1 MKVIF
6 SDFVSYRQSK
16 YVTKICRFEFIG
28 LPIEKLSVLNIVL
41 IHLWTMNVI
50 VESTRFNYLGSECD
64 IVIIGFLIESQ
75 AKRGKQTDKR
85 TDTGRETCN
94 KCHY

>member
-1 MKVIF
+1 
-6 SDFVSYRQSK
+6 
-16 YVTKICRFEFIG
+16 
-28 LPIEKLSVLNIVL
+28 
-41 IHLWTMNVI
+41 MNVI

-94 KCHY
+94 KYHY